1 MLYRSIGLSAGAAL
15 LLAACAP
22 TAPGGSGAQPRYGDA
37 QYGCRAEAR
46 AQGLEVV
53 SMSGPDET
61 TIHRT
66 PGRDD
71 YILRVRDS
79 DGTRFARCAHNT
91 NTGIITVSPQG
102 GIFAG

>member
-1 MLYRSIGLSAGAAL
+1 MFYKSIGLMSAAGL
-15 LLAACAP
+15 LLAACAQ
-22 TAPGGSGAQPRYGDA
+22 TVPGGSGAQPRYGDA
-37 QYGCRAEAR
+37 QHGCRAEAR
-46 AQGLEVV
+46 SQGLEVV

-61 TIHRT
+61 QLYRT

-71 YILRVRDS
+71 YILRVRDG

-102 GIFAG
+102 GFLSG